1 VAERRER
8 AGSRRRGNHRNKS
21 DLDII
26 FTVAGDPPKKN
37 IYPMIASN
45 LKYGF
50 PRAHIEIGSS
60 YNVIN
65 MKIEDLD
72 FDVVLLTE
80 EEFKKEVTEYELE
93 EL

>member
-1 VAERRER
+1 LFIR

-37 IYPMIASN
+37 IYPMIASK
-45 LKYGF
+45 LKEGF
-50 PRAHIEIGSS
+50 PNAYVEIGSS

-65 MKIEDLD
+65 MQIDGLD
-72 FDVVLLTE
+72 FDIVLLSQ
-80 EEFKKEVTEYELE
+80 EEFEQEVEEYKLDK
-93 EL
+93 L